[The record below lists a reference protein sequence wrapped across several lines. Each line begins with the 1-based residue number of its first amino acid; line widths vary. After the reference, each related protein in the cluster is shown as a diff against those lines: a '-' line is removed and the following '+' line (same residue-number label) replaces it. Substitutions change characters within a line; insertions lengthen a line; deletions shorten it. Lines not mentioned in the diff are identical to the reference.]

1 MRAGSGPN
9 RFPPLFPP
17 QRRACSVSQDPFRE
31 IFETA
36 SVRRQLHDGELLYT
50 RGEPSALCFLV
61 ESGQLE
67 SSLPNQQARRY
78 PRLIGVGEI
87 VGAVDMVLDRPYSR
101 QVEARAA
108 SVVLLLPRE
117 VLLGQL
123 HKAGPLM
130 LGVMQ
135 SLARNIDKLARGGC
149 T

>member
-1 MRAGSGPN
+1 M
-9 RFPPLFPP
+9 
-17 QRRACSVSQDPFRE
+17 SQDPFRE

-36 SVRRQLHDGELLYT
+36 SVRRQLQEGELLYT
-50 RGEPSALCFLV
+50 QGEAAALCYLV
-61 ESGQLE
+61 ESGELE
-67 SSLPNQQARRY
+67 SSLPHQKARHY

-123 HKAGPLM
+123 QKAGPLM